1 MGAAREIVVT
11 LVDGAVTAIRDIN
24 GQGTNTTEGSTDV
37 PPRRHVATI
46 LYFTTSECYVIRSG
60 GTERKICY

>member
-1 MGAAREIVVT
+1 MAVREIVVT
-11 LVDGAVTAIRDIN
+11 LEDGQVTDIRDLKSE
-24 GQGTNTTEGSTDV
+24 GTKTQAASTDV

-46 LYFTTSECYVIRSG
+46 LYFTSSECYVVRSG